1 LTERTAGLFAA
12 PLYPLVPGLFV
23 AVSVLIVGSV
33 VWTNP
38 VRSGVGFAL
47 LAAGVPAYLYWSR
60 RRENGDDTDAR
71 SAEETPRG

>member
-1 LTERTAGLFAA
+1 
-12 PLYPLVPGLFV
+12 
-23 AVSVLIVGSV
+23 VSVLIVGSV

-38 VRSGVGFAL
+38 ARTGVGFAL

-60 RRENGDDTDAR
+60 RRENFDDTDAR